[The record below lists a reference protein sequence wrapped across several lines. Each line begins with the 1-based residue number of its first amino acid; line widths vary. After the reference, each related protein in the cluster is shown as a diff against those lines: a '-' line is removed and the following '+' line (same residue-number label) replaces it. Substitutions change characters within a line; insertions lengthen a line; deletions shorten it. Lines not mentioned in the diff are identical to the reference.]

1 ACPGPGRLPPAGPG
15 PVAWPLASSSSA
27 DVTTGEGPDG
37 SDGTPPRTMIS
48 LVAAAAAASRAPG
61 SRAGVVTS
69 TPARAEVS
77 CAETSDLVASGL
89 RPVTVPPAAI
99 APSAI

>member
-1 ACPGPGRLPPAGPG
+1 
-15 PVAWPLASSSSA
+15 
-27 DVTTGEGPDG
+27 
-37 SDGTPPRTMIS
+37 MIS

-99 APSAI
+99 APSAIPAHGAMFGAQMASTSPGAKPRTARPAATWPIRFASVL